1 MTVDPWHKRWVGLA
15 ISWVIRLL
23 TATVR
28 VRVTGRDAIEALLG
42 RGERI
47 IYSFWHGRQ
56 AILLK
61 AHEGEKVVIMVSLSQ
76 DGTLQKK
83 VVEHYGFDTV
93 RGSSSR
99 RGVAA
104 LLEMKR
110 MIADD
115 AYIGALAVDG
125 PSGPREQV
133 KPGAATLAAKAGAHL
148 VPLTASYARRWMLGS
163 WDRLQIPWPFTRAW
177 MVYGE
182 PIAVQNTP
190 DDKQAGTA
198 ALQASLDA
206 ATRRAEELAGR

>member
-1 MTVDPWHKRWVGLA
+1 MSVDPWHKRWIGAA
-15 ISWVIRLL
+15 ISVVIRLL

-28 VRVTGRDAIEALLG
+28 VEVSGRDAVDARLQ

-61 AHEGEKVVIMVSLSQ
+61 AHEGEKVVIMISLSR

-83 VVEHYGFDTV
+83 VVEHYGFETV

-104 LLEMKR
+104 LLEMRR

-125 PSGPREQV
+125 PGGPREQV
-133 KPGAATLAAKAGAHL
+133 KAGAATLAAKAGAHL
-148 VPLTASYARRWMLGS
+148 VPLTASYSRRWMFGS
-163 WDRLQIPWPFTRAW
+163 WDRLQIPWPFARAW

-182 PIAVQNTP
+182 PIAVDNTP
-190 DDKQAGTA
+190 EEKQAGTQ
-198 ALQASLDA
+198 ALQRSLDE
-206 ATRRAEELAGR
+206 ATRRAEEMAGR

>member
-1 MTVDPWHKRWVGLA
+1 MTVDPWPKRLLGLA
-15 ISWVIRLL
+15 ISWAIRLL

-28 VRVTGRDAIEALLG
+28 VRITGREAVDTLLQ
-42 RGERI
+42 RGERV

-104 LLEMKR
+104 LLQMKR

-125 PSGPREQV
+125 PGGPREQV
-133 KPGAATLAAKAGAHL
+133 KAGAATLAAKAGAHL
-148 VPLTASYARRWMLGS
+148 VPLTAAYSRRWMLGS
-163 WDRLQIPWPFTRAW
+163 WDRLQLPWPFTRAW
-177 MVYGE
+177 MVYGD

-190 DDKQAGTA
+190 QDKESGTD
-198 ALQASLDA
+198 ALQRALDET
-206 ATRRAEELAGR
+206 TRHAEEMAGR